1 MTTKII
7 FSDGK
12 VQFLS
17 DVDAALCSKLK
28 EAQSDKSIN
37 DLLSQHIGSFALC
50 EEMDAGEVECTVDLL
65 KKKQSSIKRMKK
77 AFGGR

>member
-12 VQFLS
+12 VQFLNS
-17 DVDAALCSKLK
+17 ADTALCDRLK
-28 EAQSDKSIN
+28 DAQSDSGVN
-37 DLLSQHIGSFALC
+37 TLLQQYEGKFTAC
-50 EEMDAGEVECTVDLL
+50 EEQDADEVLCTVDLL

>member
-12 VQFLS
+12 VQFIDS
-17 DVDAALCSKLK
+17 VDSAFCSKLK
-28 EAQSDKSIN
+28 DAQSDKGVN
-37 DLLSQHIGSFALC
+37 DLLSQHIGNFAMC
-50 EEMDAGEVECTVDLL
+50 EEADAGKVECTVDLM